1 VKIKLKSAAIYLCV
15 FLILFVILAPFSWTV
30 LTSMKSFKQLITPT
44 PNLEIL
50 DAPWENYYKVLFPMQ
65 FIKEWETTGGNLVGE
80 NVPAYAQLFVPSLIN
95 TAIVALS
102 TTAVCL
108 VVAIISAYAL
118 VRTDFAGRRPLMGLY
133 LGTRMIPSIVLIL
146 PIFIIFNTIHLVD
159 TLQGLIAVLTA
170 MTIPYT
176 IFIVREY
183 FLTIPIDMLD
193 SARVDGATRLRTLW
207 RIVIPLSLPG
217 IVVSGIFAFM
227 MVWDSFL
234 VTLILSHTAASI
246 QMPVV
251 ISIFVTDI
259 QVNYGMMCAAA
270 IIGSLPP
277 IALTFIFQKYIMSG
291 LMMGAVKG

>member
-1 VKIKLKSAAIYLCV
+1 V

-44 PNLEIL
+44 PTLEIL

-159 TLQGLIAVLTA
+159 TLQGLIAALTA

>member
-1 VKIKLKSAAIYLCV
+1 M

-44 PNLEIL
+44 PTLEIL

-159 TLQGLIAVLTA
+159 TLQGLIAALTA

>member
-1 VKIKLKSAAIYLCV
+1 MKIKLKSAAIYLCV